1 MRVAGNFSVKSLNFY
16 FHSGGAAVA
25 ETGVAEIDPAGLKRK
40 IGAEAGVGSGEDDTR
55 TVDY

>member
-1 MRVAGNFSVKSLNFY
+1 LRVAGNFSVKSLNFY
-16 FHSGGAAVA
+16 FHSGGAA
-25 ETGVAEIDPAGLKRK
+25 VAEIDPAGLKRK